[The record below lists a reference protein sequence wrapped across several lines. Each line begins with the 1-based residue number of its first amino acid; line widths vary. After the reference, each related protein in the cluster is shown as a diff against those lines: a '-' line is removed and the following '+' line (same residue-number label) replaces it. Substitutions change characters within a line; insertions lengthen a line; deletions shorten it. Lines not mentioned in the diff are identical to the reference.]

1 MRLKAIIACCSL
13 FLADN
18 FDLVIAAHEISCNIT
33 ANVLSLRFLL
43 GLLLVVWYTVTKASP
58 GFFLFGGL
66 TSKKDSKPRDK
77 ALSSDTVGGG

>member
-1 MRLKAIIACCSL
+1 MYTSYYAFKAIIACCSL

-18 FDLVIAAHEISCNIT
+18 FDLVIAAHEISCNTT

-58 GFFLFGGL
+58 RIFSVWWIDVKEGF
-66 TSKKDSKPRDK
+66 
-77 ALSSDTVGGG
+77 